1 MENLLKFE
9 AIPSH
14 GGRVE
19 GILPNGQRVTLA
31 LTPADVHDSSEMP
44 NYLAGYKP
52 FPFRA
57 DEASPVILVPKSK
70 DKYRNFAANDAFRL
84 VTVENSEQAPPP
96 LVDPS
101 SSLTEFRTV
110 NKYLG
115 GFVPKQV
122 ESEADNFSPLMQTAK
137 RIKWA
142 LMQNREAE
150 VFTLL
155 GTAGNWAATQRTAA
169 GTAWDAAGGNPIL
182 DIQTAIEKSLQPV
195 TDIWMNQQV
204 AFAMLR
210 NDNVRDHMRQFFGDS
225 DVRAMGAQIASAQK
239 MAADFAIPGFPPIH
253 VVAGKYL
260 NETTTTH
267 DYHLGK
273 VAVLTTRP
281 TAVPKDAEEIAS
293 SYTFRRND
301 GANTGFVVRQFY
313 VDGLGPLGGEMVVVS
328 TADVAVITANTV
340 GGIITNA
347 HS

>member
-1 MENLLKFE
+1 MDNIIELKNVPVSGGKIE
-9 AIPSH
+9 A
-14 GGRVE
+14 VFQ
-19 GILPNGQRVTLA
+19 GQRVTLN
-31 LTPADVHDSSEMP
+31 LTPAQVHDPSEMP

-57 DEASPVILVPKSK
+57 DEASPVILVPKSA
-70 DKYRNFAANDAFRL
+70 DKYRDFSSNDAFRL
-84 VTVENSEQAPPP
+84 VEVENSDAAPPP

-101 SSLTEFRTV
+101 SSLTNYKTV

-115 GFVPKQV
+115 AFVPKQI
-122 ESEADNFSPLMQTAK
+122 ETEADNFSPLQQSAK
-137 RIKWA
+137 RVKWA

-150 VFTLL
+150 VWTLL

-182 DIQTAIEKSLQPV
+182 DLETAIEKSLQMV

-204 AFAMLR
+204 AHAMLR

-225 DVRAMGAQIASAQK
+225 DVRAIGTSVANAQAQ
-239 MAADFAIPGFPPIH
+239 AVDFMIPGFPPIH
-253 VVAGKYL
+253 VVSAKYL
-260 NETTTTH
+260 EETTSTH

-281 TAVPKDAEEIAS
+281 NAVPTDAEEIAS
-293 SYTFRRND
+293 TYTFRRDD
-301 GANTGFVVRQFY
+301 GFSTGYEVRQFF
-313 VDGLGPLGGEMVVVS
+313 VDGLGPRGGEMVVVS
-328 TADVAVITANTV
+328 CSDKAILTGNTV

>member
-1 MENLLKFE
+1 MENLIELKNVPE
-9 AIPSH
+9 H
-14 GGRVE
+14 GGRIEAVYQ
-19 GILPNGQRVTLA
+19 GQRVTLN
-31 LTPADVHDSSEMP
+31 LTPAQVHDPSEMP
-44 NYLAGYKP
+44 TYLAGYKP

-57 DEASPVILVPKSK
+57 DEASPVVLVPKSA

-84 VTVENSEQAPPP
+84 VTVENSDAAPPP

-101 SSLTEFRTV
+101 SSLTSYKTV

-115 GFVPKQV
+115 AFVPKQV
-122 ESEADNFSPLMQTAK
+122 ETEADNFSPLQQSAK
-137 RIKWA
+137 RVKWA

-150 VFTLL
+150 VWTLL

-182 DIQTAIEKSLQPV
+182 DLQTGIEKSLQMV

-204 AFAMLR
+204 AHAMLR
-210 NDNVRDHMRQFFGDS
+210 NDNVRDHMRQFGGD
-225 DVRAMGAQIASAQK
+225 DNYKAVGASVANAQSQ
-239 MAADFAIPGFPPIH
+239 AVDFAIPGFPPFH
-253 VVAGKYL
+253 VVAAKYL
-260 NETTTTH
+260 EETTSTH

-281 TAVPKDAEEIAS
+281 NAVPTDAEEIAS
-293 SYTFRRND
+293 TYTFRRDD
-301 GANTGFVVRQFY
+301 GFNTGYEVRQFF
-313 VDGLGPLGGEMVVVS
+313 VDGLGPRGGEMVVVS
-328 TADVAVITANTV
+328 CSDVAILTGNTI

>member
-1 MENLLKFE
+1 MQNIIKFDE
-9 AIPSH
+9 TPFN
-14 GGRVE
+14 GGRMQATF
-19 GILPNGQRVTLA
+19 NGQRVTLA
-31 LTPADVHDSSEMP
+31 LTPADVHDASELP

-57 DEASPVILVPKSK
+57 DEASPPILVSKSN
-70 DKYRNFAANDAFRL
+70 DKYRNFASNDAFRL
-84 VTVENSEQAPPP
+84 VTVENSDQAPPP

-101 SSLTEFRTV
+101 SSLTEYKTV

-115 GFVPKQV
+115 AFVPKQV
-122 ESEADNFSPLMQTAK
+122 ESEADNFSPLMQSAK
-137 RIKWA
+137 RVKYA

-150 VFTLL
+150 VWTLL
-155 GTAGNWAATQRTAA
+155 GTNTNWAATQRTAA
-169 GTAWDAAGGNPIL
+169 GTAWDAAGGDPIL
-182 DIQTAIEKSLQPV
+182 DLQTAIEKSLQPV
-195 TDIWMNQQV
+195 TDVWMNQQT
-204 AFAMLR
+204 AHAMLR
-210 NDNVRDHMRQFFGDS
+210 NDNVKDHMRQFFGDS
-225 DVRAMGAQIASAQK
+225 DVRAIGTSIANAQK
-239 MAADFAIPGFPPIH
+239 QAVDFAIPGFPPFH

-260 NETTTTH
+260 NETTSTH

-281 TAVPKDAEEIAS
+281 DSVPTDAEEIAS

-301 GANTGFVVRQFY
+301 GMNTGYTVRQFF

-328 TADVAVITANTV
+328 VSDIAVITGNTV